1 MHLLT
6 VFILSY
12 ILDWKYCAQYIWPKY
27 MKLVFCH
34 VELFTFIIRKG
45 YQKSVAFH
53 WRKNGIQVWNNMK
66 VSKWLNQ
73 QFPGYILQINLEKCV
88 VFFYVTDTPVLQSI
102 CFRCQSS
109 TCPICLAHMW
119 YWRKPTARRNPFKK
133 YPEDVQPSYLQC
145 PWIILRNCP
154 CDFDMFIITLHT
166 RYASPE

>member
-12 ILDWKYCAQYIWPKY
+12 ILDWKYCAQVIWPKY
-27 MKLVFCH
+27 MKLVFRH
-34 VELFTFIIRKG
+34 IELFTFIIWKR

-53 WRKNGIQVWNNMK
+53 WRKNGMQVWNNMK

-88 VFFYVTDTPVLQSI
+88 VFFTSQTHLYCKASVFAAKAALFPSAWHI
-102 CFRCQSS
+102 CGS
-109 TCPICLAHMW
+109 
-119 YWRKPTARRNPFKK
+119 WRKPTARRNPFKK